1 MRNTLYLSIKC
12 RCSCWSGRRR
22 RAARRRAAASVD
34 LPSPLCRPPPPARP
48 PHLPSFYDHCLYF
61 IIGCLNDCESR
72 WLSAWVARRRRCAP
86 YDLSRRRACDTDN
99 PDRFSLRYY
108 FFLFVS
114 SLILFWSCVEFCIF
128 TYRNCICS
136 GRSIRSG
143 NVYVFFL
150 YSTSVGRDVMS
161 PSGVR
166 SGH

>member
-1 MRNTLYLSIKC
+1 MIVNRDGCPREWRGGAGALPMISVA
-12 RCSCWSGRRR
+12 
-22 RAARRRAAASVD
+22 AARVI
-34 LPSPLCRPPPPARP
+34 LITLIG
-48 PHLPSFYDHCLYF
+48 LVLG
-61 IIGCLNDCESR
+61 II
-72 WLSAWVARRRRCAP
+72 
-86 YDLSRRRACDTDN
+86 
-99 PDRFSLRYY
+99 